1 MKEKFDY
8 TDLKDMAETFAN
20 DNESLALRIEVIK
33 EICELPDVNIKW
45 EKIDIKH
52 LKYYA
57 ENPEHLPR
65 DPKMFKIVLTREA
78 KEYGVYLTEN
88 KTA

>member
-8 TDLKDMAETFAN
+8 LELKDLLETFVA
-20 DNESLALRIEVIK
+20 DNEGLMLRIEVVK
-33 EICELPDVNIKW
+33 EICELPDVNIRWTKL
-45 EKIDIKH
+45 DIKH

-57 ENPEHLPR
+57 DNPERIPR
-65 DPKMFKIVLTREA
+65 DPKIFKAVLTREA
-78 KEYGVYLTEN
+78 KDYGVYLTEV